1 MDQFKNQI
9 DEFLNFLS
17 VERGLS
23 ANTQSAYQT
32 DLKKFAVYLNEKK
45 ISNIQK
51 ITRKNITN
59 FLMDEKEKG
68 IGSRSIGRRLVAIKT
83 FFRFLVNER
92 LVQEDITATL
102 DSPRLWK
109 TLPGVM
115 SVEEVEK
122 LLRAPDLTDP
132 LGIRDRAMM
141 ELLYASGLRVSELV
155 GVKTDNINLKA
166 GFVRSLGKGSKE
178 RIVPLGKKAIE
189 WIEKYIQRVR
199 SKWKKSGD
207 SPYLFLSERGKNLTR
222 QEFWYRLRK
231 YAQESRIK
239 KKISPHTLRHSFA
252 THMLSNGADLRFVQ
266 EMLGHADIS
275 TTQIYTH
282 VDSDRIK
289 KIHKQFHP
297 RA

>member
-1 MDQFKNQI
+1 MDPFKNQI

-23 ANTQSAYQT
+23 ANTKTAYQT
-32 DLKKFAVYLNEKK
+32 DLKKFAAYLNEKK
-45 ISNIQK
+45 ISDIQK
-51 ITRKNITN
+51 VTRKDITH

-92 LVQEDITATL
+92 LVQEDITGTL

-115 SVEEVEK
+115 SVAEVEK
-122 LLRAPDLTDP
+122 LLKAPDLTDP

-155 GVKTDNINLKA
+155 GVKADNVNLKG

-178 RIVPLGKKAIE
+178 RIVPLGKKASE
-189 WIEKYIQRVR
+189 WIEKYIHRVR
-199 SKWKKSGD
+199 SKWNHSGD
-207 SPYLFLSERGKNLTR
+207 SPYLFLTERGKNLTR

-231 YAQESRIK
+231 YAQEARIK

-282 VDSDRIK
+282 VDSDRMK